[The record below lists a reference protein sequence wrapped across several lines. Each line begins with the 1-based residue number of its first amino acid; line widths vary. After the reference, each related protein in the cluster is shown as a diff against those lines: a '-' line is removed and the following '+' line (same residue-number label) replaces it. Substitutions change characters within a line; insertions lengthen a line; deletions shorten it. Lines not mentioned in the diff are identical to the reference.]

1 MARKTLSG
9 IPVSTGI
16 TIGRVHVV
24 NRGRFCL
31 SSRQTVAEELVDQEI
46 HRLKYA
52 FDQALVELEEIRA
65 KVPEELREHATI
77 IDSHLMILRDPKLRK
92 SAQQYVQEMRL
103 NAEWGLEKAV
113 NDIEE
118 VFANIED
125 EYFRDRILDV
135 RAVAERIYKQML
147 GFDEGPKAITSRV
160 ILVAHDLTPADTIE
174 LEVNK
179 IMGFVTALGGKT
191 SHVGIL
197 ARSLQIPAVVGVT
210 DLEDSVRDNEEMI
223 IDGLRGELIIGP
235 DEQEIARYTE
245 LQEQFEVYQ
254 STIMRSC
261 HLPGETID
269 GYRVNVLA
277 NIELFEEVTSV
288 LDHGGEGIGLYR
300 TEYTYL
306 NRSEL
311 PSENEL
317 FEEYQDLA
325 SIVAPQRVIIRTL
338 DLGGDKLS
346 ELFGPVEEANPALGL
361 RAIRFCRKHP
371 HVFRTQLRAILR
383 ASVTQNISIM
393 FPMVS
398 GLNELVE
405 LKQIVEGVKQELR
418 QEGTAYN
425 PEIPIGIMVELPS
438 AVMTADILAHEVD
451 FFSIGT
457 NDLIQYS
464 LGIDRANKHVSYLYQ
479 PLHPALLRSIKSV
492 VDAGHQA
499 GIEVTLCGEMASDPF
514 CVPIL
519 MGMQIDNLSINPQSI
534 PGIKRIIRNATM
546 QECLYLLKQVINS
559 SSVAMNNALVQDIIF
574 KRFPE
579 EIMFYSSMLGHDEL
593 GPTDLENHEL

>member
-1 MARKTLSG
+1 MARHILSG

-16 TIGRVHVV
+16 TIGRVYYL

-31 SSRQTVAEELVDQEI
+31 SARQTVAEGLVDQEI

-65 KVPEELREHATI
+65 KVPEELREHASI
-77 IDSHLMILRDPKLRK
+77 IDSHLMILRDPKLRQ
-92 SAQQYVQEMRL
+92 SAQNYVREMRL
-103 NAEWGLEKAV
+103 NAEWALEKAV
-113 NDIEE
+113 DDIEQ
-118 VFANIED
+118 VFASIED
-125 EYFRDRILDV
+125 EYIRDRILDV
-135 RAVAERIYKQML
+135 RSVAERVYKQML
-147 GFDEGPKAITSRV
+147 GCEEGPKAITSRV

-174 LEVNK
+174 MEVDK
-179 IMGFVTALGGKT
+179 IMGFATALGGKT

-210 DLEDSVRDNEEMI
+210 DLEDSIQDDDEVI
-223 IDGLRGELIIGP
+223 IDGLHGKVFIAPDNEELA
-235 DEQEIARYTE
+235 QYTE
-245 LQEQFEVYQ
+245 LKEQFEAYQ

-288 LDHGGEGIGLYR
+288 IDHGGEGIGLYR
-300 TEYTYL
+300 TEYSYL
-306 NRSEL
+306 NRNEL

-317 FEEYQDLA
+317 FEEYWDLA
-325 SIVAPQRVIIRTL
+325 SIVAPERLVIRTL

-346 ELFGPVEEANPALGL
+346 DLFGHLEEANPALGL
-361 RAIRFCRKHP
+361 RAIRFCRQYP
-371 HVFRTQLRAILR
+371 YLFRTQLRAILR
-383 ASVTQNISIM
+383 ASVTGNVSIM

-405 LKQIVEGVKQELR
+405 LKRFVEGVKQELR
-418 QEGTAYN
+418 RENIAYN
-425 PEIPIGIMVELPS
+425 PDTPIGIMVELPS
-438 AVMTADILAHEVD
+438 AVMTADILAKEVD

-464 LGIDRANKHVSYLYQ
+464 LGIDRTNKYVSYLYQ

-499 GIEVTLCGEMASDPF
+499 GIEVSLCGEMASDPF

-519 MGMQIDNLSINPQSI
+519 MGMQVDNLSINPQSI

-546 QECLYLLKQVINS
+546 EECGYLLKQVINS
-559 SSVAMNNALVQDIIF
+559 TSVAKNNALVQDIIF

-579 EIMFYSSMLGHDEL
+579 EIMFYSSMLGNDEERPGGL
-593 GPTDLENHEL
+593 FG